1 MFKRIS
7 FYLIF
12 IVVTLAMSVSLF
24 AAELVLNITGM
35 TWPSSWPVS
44 VRRVLE
50 ELDGVKKARVSFQLK
65 EAIVEFNKVQYLLEE
80 QNNRSLESI
89 ELLAQAQFNLG
100 ITYAKMNFYNQAEQ
114 EILNALSLIPNPEYR
129 EVLALVRKKME
140 TK

>member
-1 MFKRIS
+1 MYKLL
-7 FYLIF
+7 YLLIPLLF
-12 IVVTLAMSVSLF
+12 MSCKSDAEMAMERGIQLYDW
-24 AAELVLNITGM
+24 NK
-35 TWPSSWPVS
+35 
-44 VRRVLE
+44 LE
-50 ELDGVKKARVSFQLK
+50 D
-65 EAIVEFNKVQYLLEE
+65 AIVEFNKVQYLLEE

>member
-1 MFKRIS
+1 MHKLL
-7 FYLIF
+7 YLLIPLLF
-12 IVVTLAMSVSLF
+12 MSCKSDAEMAMERGIQLYDW
-24 AAELVLNITGM
+24 NK
-35 TWPSSWPVS
+35 
-44 VRRVLE
+44 LE
-50 ELDGVKKARVSFQLK
+50 D
-65 EAIVEFNKVQYLLEE
+65 AIIEFNKVQYLLTE

-100 ITYAKMNFYNQAEQ
+100 ITYAKMHFYNQAEQ